1 MGLPPLRAGHVD
13 HCWELAPGCCVIT
26 GWCTDS
32 GPDARLELVHSEG
45 VQVLAL
51 GDPRV
56 SRPHVCDALGIARE
70 WGEALGFFVAASF
83 PAQAQLQE
91 IRLAG
96 QSLALRP
103 ERLHSTSA
111 YRVMQR
117 CLDALNWGYTPLEA
131 LQGFLHGALGTVLGW
146 INQPTPPLYWPA
158 TRLEAEAEPGPALSL
173 RLPACSELVWLQ
185 IWRLAQQPQSL
196 SPARLRIDLEAC
208 ASAMGD
214 PEEIAAD
221 LLKSW
226 SALGLPVPTISIR
239 TSLDRSGT
247 AFSQEGHWLG
257 VDGRRWLLPLWPWWQ
272 RALQSQSEQDL
283 ALPDDALL
291 QLGFAPIDW
300 AALPIPME
308 TADAWAWQLQMD
320 QWLQA
325 R

>member
-1 MGLPPLRAGHVD
+1 MDQPPLRTGHVD
-13 HCWELAPGCCVIT
+13 HCWELAPGCCVIA
-26 GWCTDS
+26 GWCTDA
-32 GPDARLELVHSEG
+32 GPDACLELVHSQG
-45 VQVLAL
+45 VQVLPL

-56 SRPHVCDALGIARE
+56 SRPHVCDALGISRAL
-70 WGEALGFFVAASF
+70 GEALGFFVAASF

-91 IRLAG
+91 IHLAG
-96 QSLALRP
+96 QSLALRS
-103 ERLHSTSA
+103 EQLHTTSS

-131 LQGFLHGALGTVLGW
+131 LHGFLHGSLGTVLGW
-146 INQPTPPLYWPA
+146 INQPTSPLHWPA
-158 TRLEAEAEPGPALSL
+158 TRLEPGPGPALGV

-185 IWRLAQQPQSL
+185 IWRLAQQPKSL
-196 SPARLRIDLEAC
+196 SPARLRIELEARAC
-208 ASAMGD
+208 AMGD

-226 SALGLPVPTISIR
+226 SALGLPEPTISIA
-239 TSLDRSGT
+239 TTLDRSET
-247 AFSQEGHWLG
+247 AFCPEGRWLG
-257 VDGRRWLLPLWPWWQ
+257 VDGRRWLLPLGPWWQ
-272 RALQSQSEQDL
+272 AALQIQSAQDP

-291 QLGFAPIDW
+291 QLGFTPIDW

-308 TADAWAWQLQMD
+308 TADSWAWQLQMD

>member
-32 GPDARLELVHSEG
+32 GPDACLELVHSEG

-56 SRPHVCDALGIARE
+56 SRPHVSDALGIARA

-96 QSLALRP
+96 QSLTLRP

-111 YRVMQR
+111 YRVIQR

-131 LQGFLHGALGTVLGW
+131 LQGFLRGALGTVLGW
-146 INQPTPPLYWPA
+146 INQPTSPLYWPA
-158 TRLEAEAEPGPALSL
+158 TGLEADPGHALSL

-196 SPARLRIDLEAC
+196 SPARIRIELEAR

-226 SALGLPVPTISIR
+226 SALELPEPTISIV
-239 TSLDRSGT
+239 TNLDRSET
-247 AFSQEGHWLG
+247 AFCPEGRWLV
-257 VDGRRWLLPLWPWWQ
+257 VDGRHWLLPLGPWWQ
-272 RALQSQSEQDL
+272 AALQIQSEQDS
-283 ALPDDALL
+283 ALPDEALL
-291 QLGFAPIDW
+291 QLGFTPIDW
-300 AALPIPME
+300 AALPIPMG

-320 QWLQA
+320 QWLQTQ
-325 R
+325 